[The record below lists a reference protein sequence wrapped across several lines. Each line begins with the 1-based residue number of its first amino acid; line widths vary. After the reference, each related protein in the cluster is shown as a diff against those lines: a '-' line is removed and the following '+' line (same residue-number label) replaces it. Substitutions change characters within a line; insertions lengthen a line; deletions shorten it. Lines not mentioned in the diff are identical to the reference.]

1 MLLLALFVRVSSKS
15 RETSFTTRDRLEVSS
30 SESVQLSLHHA
41 LFLMYLLI
49 KRLAVDWLMPIRLAT
64 ARLDLCFA

>member
-1 MLLLALFVRVSSKS
+1 MLLLALFIRTSSKS
-15 RETSFTTRDRLEVSS
+15 RETSFTARDRLEVSS
-30 SESVQLSLHHA
+30 SESIQLSLHHS

>member
-1 MLLLALFVRVSSKS
+1 MLLLALFVWTSSKS
-15 RETSFTTRDRLEVSS
+15 RETSFTARDRLEVSS
-30 SESVQLSLHHA
+30 SESIQLSLHHS

>member
-1 MLLLALFVRVSSKS
+1 MLLLALFVRASSKS
-15 RETSFTTRDRLEVSS
+15 RETAFTARDRLEASS
-30 SESVQLSLHHA
+30 SESIPLSRYHS

>member
-1 MLLLALFVRVSSKS
+1 MLLLALFVRASSKS
-15 RETSFTTRDRLEVSS
+15 RETSFTARDRLEVSS

-49 KRLAVDWLMPIRLAT
+49 KRLAVDWLIPIRLAT